1 MLLLLFAYHSA
12 ANVTIA
18 GILVVD
24 RELLDELVK
33 DFFREVFQ
41 IRTIERVVVLHL
53 SQNLLEELA
62 AEDDQ
67 IITSKEMSAVIHS

>member
-1 MLLLLFAYHSA
+1 MLLLLFAYHGA

-24 RELLDELVK
+24 RELLDELLQ
-33 DFFREVFQ
+33 DLFREVFQ
-41 IRTIERVVVLHL
+41 IRTIERVVVVHL

-62 AEDDQ
+62 AKDDQ
-67 IITSKEMSAVIHS
+67 IITSEEMSAVIHS